1 MAKTKKLLLEEQILK
16 AVGAGKEEAI
26 ETVDFSDPNRPKTV
40 LEVDFPI
47 LPINQ
52 VAAIEG
58 NAGKPIYQ
66 MSKWWARRRSSVFRS
81 MLLAAAMKAPE
92 DPINA
97 AKNLWDVYYSN
108 HQKKGALSHLKVADI
123 FMGGGTTLVEGSR
136 LGMQMY
142 GNDLNPIAWFVVKN
156 ELTKINIS
164 EVQKLADHVEKE
176 VKPQIMPY
184 YACGCPR
191 GHKGQWL
198 KFNSPDV
205 PIKPFFDDQR
215 IVEPTEKD
223 IKKFS
228 KSVSTFKGWKKWYET
243 RCYQFE
249 MMNKDFDPLLLSN
262 EERPYYRYWGPEII
276 YTFWAKHAPCQSTGC
291 GHRTPIMTTPVVSVK
306 ELSIKAWENFTCTSC
321 QYQFDIEHKH
331 VRMAPGQPLVIADT
345 EQSFVVINEQGD
357 FQCPS
362 CSNVENISSLDHDE
376 AKNKRVSLS
385 LLVHPDWL
393 KGSSSESESGI
404 LYGGSSEDSIDST
417 ISWNSERTRLLK
429 LIEVR
434 GKLPE
439 IITCPE
445 TGITFNTGQE
455 SCSNKG
461 RGKFVCA
468 YCGMQQQLTK
478 SLSQTQKD
486 APVAPYAIH
495 GYCPACEEDGEPY
508 NGRFFDKV
516 MEIPI
521 NRAISEW
528 EGRKESDLKHYW
540 PNNEIQFGHETHQ
553 RQDFNGHGYS
563 HWWKMFNKRQLL
575 VLSQLLKTID
585 LHQNSSWETKE
596 ALLGAFQQYLRNQNM
611 FCIWNAQA
619 DKLEPHF
626 SNNNYYPKSNF
637 VENSVFSELGRGNW
651 LSSLQALEK
660 GIKWKDEPFEICA
673 TEYIN
678 EINSD
683 LVGQIKSKSFKVNT
697 NDPVIDDNVKITCG
711 SSTELGE
718 LNESFDLIITDPPF
732 GDNVQYAE
740 LADFFHVWM
749 EKVLG
754 KKYPDIFSS
763 AYSPKALE
771 AVTNRAR
778 HPENPDEFYER
789 LLTGVW
795 KESYRIL
802 KPGGILAFTFH
813 HSEDEPWIAVLKSLF
828 DAKFYLEA
836 TYPIRS
842 DESKGEKA
850 EFGSKKIEYDIIHV
864 CRKRV
869 EQPKPISWA
878 RLRRQMLRDIRQLQD
893 ILENHLA
900 SGLTESDLQVIKRG
914 KALEYFSKH
923 YGQVYVE
930 EGREFT
936 IREALI
942 GINQL
947 LDDENDTHTEAP
959 PIEAEVLTRQF
970 LRIFNQTTSV
980 QRNEMQNYLR
990 GTGVAASD
998 FEVKNWCIEQN
1009 RVFTMVSPLD
1019 FATGWKGKT
1028 RKGLSYD
1035 LDQTLFLV
1043 GACYENSGINVQETL
1058 SNPNF
1063 SVHPAVG
1070 SLLKWFTRN
1079 GGNSEIKQA
1088 AIKAQQI
1095 YAAWQAKNHQKMTEQ
1110 LTLFGMDEVD

>member
-461 RGKFVCA
+461 RGKFVC
-468 YCGMQQQLTK
+468 
-478 SLSQTQKD
+478 
-486 APVAPYAIH
+486 
-495 GYCPACEEDGEPY
+495 
-508 NGRFFDKV
+508 
-516 MEIPI
+516 
-521 NRAISEW
+521 IS
-528 EGRKESDLKHYW
+528 
-540 PNNEIQFGHETHQ
+540 
-553 RQDFNGHGYS
+553 
-563 HWWKMFNKRQLL
+563 
-575 VLSQLLKTID
+575 
-585 LHQNSSWETKE
+585 
-596 ALLGAFQQYLRNQNM
+596 
-611 FCIWNAQA
+611 
-619 DKLEPHF
+619 
-626 SNNNYYPKSNF
+626 SN
-637 VENSVFSELGRGNW
+637 
-651 LSSLQALEK
+651 
-660 GIKWKDEPFEICA
+660 
-673 TEYIN
+673 
-678 EINSD
+678 
-683 LVGQIKSKSFKVNT
+683 
-697 NDPVIDDNVKITCG
+697 
-711 SSTELGE
+711 
-718 LNESFDLIITDPPF
+718 
-732 GDNVQYAE
+732 
-740 LADFFHVWM
+740 
-749 EKVLG
+749 
-754 KKYPDIFSS
+754 
-763 AYSPKALE
+763 
-771 AVTNRAR
+771 
-778 HPENPDEFYER
+778 
-789 LLTGVW
+789 
-795 KESYRIL
+795 
-802 KPGGILAFTFH
+802 
-813 HSEDEPWIAVLKSLF
+813 
-828 DAKFYLEA
+828 
-836 TYPIRS
+836 
-842 DESKGEKA
+842 
-850 EFGSKKIEYDIIHV
+850 
-864 CRKRV
+864 
-869 EQPKPISWA
+869 
-878 RLRRQMLRDIRQLQD
+878 
-893 ILENHLA
+893 
-900 SGLTESDLQVIKRG
+900 
-914 KALEYFSKH
+914 
-923 YGQVYVE
+923 
-930 EGREFT
+930 
-936 IREALI
+936 
-942 GINQL
+942 
-947 LDDENDTHTEAP
+947 
-959 PIEAEVLTRQF
+959 
-970 LRIFNQTTSV
+970 
-980 QRNEMQNYLR
+980 
-990 GTGVAASD
+990 
-998 FEVKNWCIEQN
+998 
-1009 RVFTMVSPLD
+1009 
-1019 FATGWKGKT
+1019 
-1028 RKGLSYD
+1028 
-1035 LDQTLFLV
+1035 
-1043 GACYENSGINVQETL
+1043 
-1058 SNPNF
+1058 
-1063 SVHPAVG
+1063 
-1070 SLLKWFTRN
+1070 
-1079 GGNSEIKQA
+1079 
-1088 AIKAQQI
+1088 
-1095 YAAWQAKNHQKMTEQ
+1095 
-1110 LTLFGMDEVD
+1110 